1 MRTSPK
7 SAAPQS
13 SRVVSVS
20 TRGGPFEGVS
30 AAAVRR
36 RAEKMLEH
44 LGLEGVELSVGLVN
58 DAAIHELN
66 RSFRHKDKP
75 TDVLAFPM
83 LDVLPKTPG
92 RRGTRGAAPALREV
106 TGLLGDVIISI
117 ETAER
122 QARENDRPLSEE
134 LTMLLAHGLLHL
146 LGYDHLTDA
155 EERAMTEATREL
167 EKAAASR
174 AAKTAGPRQASSPA
188 TPEPRRARRKAPAG
202 TQARAAGTQA
212 KTQARTKKRKLAAR

>member
-1 MRTSPK
+1 
-7 SAAPQS
+7 
-13 SRVVSVS
+13 
-20 TRGGPFEGVS
+20 
-30 AAAVRR
+30 
-36 RAEKMLEH
+36 
-44 LGLEGVELSVGLVN
+44 
-58 DAAIHELN
+58 
-66 RSFRHKDKP
+66 
-75 TDVLAFPM
+75 
-83 LDVLPKTPG
+83 
-92 RRGTRGAAPALREV
+92 V

-188 TPEPRRARRKAPAG
+188 TPEPRRARRKPPRDASEG
-202 TQARAAGTQA
+202 CRTQA
-212 KTQARTKKRKLAAR
+212 KTQARTKKRARGA